1 MGKKS
6 LIASVHKVQSPEE
19 KSTAQSCT
27 VEVRGGSIVEEE
39 EELLQLYF
47 ENSKKSG
54 GGPIKS
60 FIMDGESS
68 VAFITFEDETGK
80 VV

>member
-1 MGKKS
+1 MARKS
-6 LIASVHKVQSPEE
+6 LTASIHKVQPPEE
-19 KSTAQSCT
+19 KSPAQSCT
-27 VEVRGGSIVEEE
+27 VEVRGGSIVEE

-60 FIMDGESS
+60 FRVDGESS

-80 VV
+80 VA

>member
-1 MGKKS
+1 MARKS
-6 LIASVHKVQSPEE
+6 LTASIHNVQSPEE
-19 KSTAQSCT
+19 KSPAQSCT
-27 VEVRGGSIVEEE
+27 VEVRGGSIVE

-60 FIMDGESS
+60 FRVDGESS

-80 VV
+80 VA